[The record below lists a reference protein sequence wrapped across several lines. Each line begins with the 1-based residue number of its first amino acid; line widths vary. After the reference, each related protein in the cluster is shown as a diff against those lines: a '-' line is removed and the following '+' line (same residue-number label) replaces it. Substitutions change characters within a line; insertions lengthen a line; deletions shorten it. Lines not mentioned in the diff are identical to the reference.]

1 MNLIPA
7 LTLSFPENL
16 RTYLKPGTDKSMTA
30 GQSDSGLSE
39 KQEIKTNRKN
49 TFRIPSSN
57 QPTEDIQSKED
68 VYTFTE

>member
-1 MNLIPA
+1 
-7 LTLSFPENL
+7 
-16 RTYLKPGTDKSMTA
+16 MTA